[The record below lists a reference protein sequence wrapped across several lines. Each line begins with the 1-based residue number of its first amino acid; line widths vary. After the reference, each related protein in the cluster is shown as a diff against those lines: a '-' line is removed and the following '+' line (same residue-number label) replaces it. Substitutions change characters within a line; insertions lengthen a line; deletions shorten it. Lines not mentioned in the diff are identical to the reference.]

1 VLAMRRVYV
10 TKNKIAQGKREYRPR
25 RIWTLQQKQEILELA
40 RQTSTLHAARTHDVD
55 IRLLFQWRAHERSGE
70 LAKRT
75 WKDPDRPKRR
85 NRSRELT
92 MTEASTES
100 DFASEEY

>member
-1 VLAMRRVYV
+1 MRRVYV
-10 TKNKIAQGKREYRPR
+10 TKNNTVQGKRDYRPR
-25 RIWTLQQKQEILELA
+25 RVWTLQQKQEILELA

-92 MTEASTES
+92 TTEASTAS

>member
-1 VLAMRRVYV
+1 MRRIYV
-10 TKNKIAQGKREYRPR
+10 TKNKTVQGKRDYRPR
-25 RIWTLQQKQEILELA
+25 RVWTLQQKQEILALA

-75 WKDPDRPKRR
+75 WKGPDRPKRR
-85 NRSRELT
+85 NRSRELVT
-92 MTEASTES
+92 TDGT
-100 DFASEEY
+100 DTIG

>member
-1 VLAMRRVYV
+1 MRRVYV
-10 TKNKIAQGKREYRPR
+10 TKNKTVQGKRDYRPR
-25 RIWTLQQKQEILELA
+25 RVWTLQQKQEILELA

-92 MTEASTES
+92 TTEVSTAS

>member
-1 VLAMRRVYV
+1 MRKVYV
-10 TKNKIAQGKREYRPR
+10 TKNKIEQGKRDYRPR
-25 RIWTLQQKQEILELA
+25 RVWTLQQKQEILELA

-75 WKDPDRPKRR
+75 WKDPHRPKRR

-92 MTEASTES
+92 TTETGLIDETA
-100 DFASEEY
+100 

>member
-1 VLAMRRVYV
+1 MRRVYV
-10 TKNKIAQGKREYRPR
+10 TKNQIAQGKRDYRPR
-25 RIWTLQQKQEILELA
+25 RVWTLQQKLEILELA

-85 NRSRELT
+85 NRTRELAT
-92 MTEASTES
+92 PAETSAASDFSTE
-100 DFASEEY
+100 EC

>member
-1 VLAMRRVYV
+1 MRRVYV
-10 TKNKIAQGKREYRPR
+10 TKNKTVQGKRDYRPR
-25 RIWTLQQKQEILELA
+25 RVWTLQQKQEILELA

-92 MTEASTES
+92 TTEVSAES

>member
-1 VLAMRRVYV
+1 MRRVYV
-10 TKNKIAQGKREYRPR
+10 TKNKIAQGKRDYRPR
-25 RIWTLQQKQEILELA
+25 RVWTLQQKQEILELA

-92 MTEASTES
+92 TTEASTVS